1 MLNNASKL
9 TKTYSLTDITFSGVG
24 HIIGACNIYLLPFI
38 IKYAKGTMDGFRFRW
53 SY

>member
-24 HIIGACNIYLLPFI
+24 HIIGAEYLLYFHLLSNMPKAI
-38 IKYAKGTMDGFRFRW
+38 HGW
-53 SY
+53 LSL